1 MTESARFIQML
12 ADGLGNG
19 SIYALLAV
27 GFVVIYKST
36 QVISFAQ
43 PALMVAGAVA
53 VSYLGVA
60 LGLGGVEPPALG
72 IPIAFTLAVLGGMAF
87 ASFLALGVE
96 RAALRPLV
104 GRPVF
109 IAAIVTLG
117 VDVVVRNIANRFIG
131 ANPKQ
136 MNDPFGFDS
145 FVVGGASVPQRDIA
159 VFLIALA
166 VFGALFAF
174 FKFSR
179 LGLAMRAAAFDQE
192 VALAQGINVGTV
204 FAVSWVLA
212 AALAALAG
220 AFLFGESGVD
230 QLGWVKAF
238 KALPAII
245 LGGLDSI
252 GGALIGGLSVGMIE
266 AVFSTYQGDGAGQFL
281 AFLGSNFAGVSPY
294 VLMLLVLM
302 FRPYGLFGTPEIERV

>member
-12 ADGLGNG
+12 SDGLGNG
-19 SIYALLAV
+19 AVYALLAV

-43 PALMVAGAVA
+43 PALMVVGAVG
-53 VSYLGVA
+53 VSYLSVA
-60 LGLGGVEPPALG
+60 FGWPFW
-72 IPIAFTLAVLGGMAF
+72 IAVLAGMAF
-87 ASFLALGVE
+87 AAVVGLGVE
-96 RAALRPLV
+96 RTALRPLV

-117 VDVVVRNIANRFIG
+117 VDIVLRNIANRFIG

-136 MNDPFGFDS
+136 IGDPFGFNS
-145 FVVGGASVPQRDIA
+145 FDVGGASVAHRDVA
-159 VFLIALA
+159 AFVVGMV
-166 VFGALFAF
+166 VFGLLFAF
-174 FKFSR
+174 FKYTRF
-179 LGLAMRAAAFDQE
+179 GLAMRAAAFDQE

-204 FAVSWVLA
+204 FAVSWAMA

-220 AFLFGESGVD
+220 VFLFGDSGVD

-245 LGGLDSI
+245 LGGLDSV
-252 GGALIGGLSVGMIE
+252 GGALIGGLSVGLVE

-281 AFLGSNFAGVSPY
+281 GFLGSNFAGVSPY
-294 VLMLLVLM
+294 LLMLLILM
-302 FRPYGLFGTPEIERV
+302 IKPYGLFGTPEIERV

>member
-12 ADGLGNG
+12 SDGLGNG
-19 SIYALLAV
+19 AIYALLAV

-43 PALMVAGAVA
+43 PALMVVGAVA
-53 VSYLGVA
+53 VSYFSVSVGW
-60 LGLGGVEPPALG
+60 P
-72 IPIAFTLAVLGGMAF
+72 FWLAVIAGMAF
-87 ASFLALGVE
+87 AGVVGLGVE
-96 RAALRPLV
+96 RTALRPLV
-104 GRPVF
+104 GRPPF

-117 VDVVVRNIANRFIG
+117 VDIVLRNIANRFIG

-136 MNDPFGFDS
+136 LGDPFGFSSFDIGGAAVS
-145 FVVGGASVPQRDIA
+145 YRDVAAFVVGLV
-159 VFLIALA
+159 
-166 VFGALFAF
+166 VFGVLFAF
-174 FKFSR
+174 FKYSR

-204 FAVSWVLA
+204 FAVSWAMA

-220 AFLFGESGVD
+220 SFLFGESGVD

-245 LGGLDSI
+245 LGGLDSV
-252 GGALIGGLSVGMIE
+252 GGALIGGLAVGLVE
-266 AVFSTYQGDGAGQFL
+266 AVFNTYQGDGAGQFL
-281 AFLGSNFAGVSPY
+281 GFLGSNFAGVSPY
-294 VLMLLVLM
+294 VLMLIVLM
-302 FRPYGLFGTPEIERV
+302 VKPYGLFGTPEIERV

>member
-12 ADGLGNG
+12 SDGLGNG
-19 SIYALLAV
+19 AIYALLAV

-43 PALMVAGAVA
+43 PALMVVGAVG
-53 VSYLGVA
+53 VSYFSTSI
-60 LGLGGVEPPALG
+60 G
-72 IPIAFTLAVLGGMAF
+72 IPFWLAVIAGMAF
-87 ASFLALGVE
+87 AAIVGLGVE
-96 RAALRPLV
+96 RSALRPLV
-104 GRPVF
+104 GRPPF

-117 VDVVVRNIANRFIG
+117 VDIVLRNIANRFIG

-136 MNDPFGFDS
+136 IGDPFGFDA
-145 FVVGGASVPQRDIA
+145 FTIGGASVSHRDVA
-159 VFLIALA
+159 AFVVGMV
-166 VFGALFAF
+166 VFGLLFAF
-174 FKFSR
+174 FKYSR

-204 FAVSWVLA
+204 FAVSWGLA

-230 QLGWVKAF
+230 QLGWIKAF

-245 LGGLDSI
+245 LGGLDSV
-252 GGALIGGLSVGMIE
+252 GGALIGGLSVGLVE
-266 AVFSTYQGDGAGQFL
+266 ALFSTYQGDGAGQFL
-281 AFLGSNFAGVSPY
+281 GFLGSNFAGVSPY
-294 VLMLLVLM
+294 LLMLIVLMVK
-302 FRPYGLFGTPEIERV
+302 PYGLFGTPEIERV

>member
-12 ADGLGNG
+12 SDGLGNG
-19 SIYALLAV
+19 AVYALLAV

-43 PALMVAGAVA
+43 PALMVVGALA
-53 VSYLGVA
+53 VSWFTVSMSWPFA
-60 LGLGGVEPPALG
+60 
-72 IPIAFTLAVLGGMAF
+72 IAVIAGMAF
-87 ASFLALGVE
+87 AAVVGLGTE
-96 RAALRPLV
+96 RVALRPLV
-104 GRPVF
+104 GRPPF

-117 VDVVVRNIANRFIG
+117 VDVVIRNIANRFIG

-136 MNDPFGFDS
+136 IGDPFGFES
-145 FVVGGASVPQRDIA
+145 FIVGGASVSQRDVAAFIVGMV
-159 VFLIALA
+159 VFAL
-166 VFGALFAF
+166 LFAF
-174 FKFSR
+174 FKYSR

-204 FAVSWVLA
+204 FAVSWGLA

-220 AFLFGESGVD
+220 TFLFGESGVD
-230 QLGWVKAF
+230 QLGFIKAF

-252 GGALIGGLSVGMIE
+252 GGALVGGLAVGLVE
-266 AVFSTYQGDGAGQFL
+266 ALFITYQGDGTGEFL
-281 AFLGSNFAGVSPY
+281 GFLGSNFAGVSPY
-294 VLMLLVLM
+294 VLMLLVLLVK
-302 FRPYGLFGTPEIERV
+302 PYGLFGTPEIERV

>member
-12 ADGLGNG
+12 SDGLGNG
-19 SIYALLAV
+19 AIYALLAV

-43 PALMVAGAVA
+43 PALMVAGAVG
-53 VSYLGVA
+53 VSYFSVTLGMPFWLSV
-60 LGLGGVEPPALG
+60 
-72 IPIAFTLAVLGGMAF
+72 IAGMAF
-87 ASFLALGVE
+87 AGVLGLGVE

-104 GRPVF
+104 GRPPF

-117 VDVVVRNIANRFIG
+117 ADVVIRNVANRFIG

-136 MNDPFGFDS
+136 MGDPFGFES
-145 FVVGGASVPQRDIA
+145 FSVGGANISQRDVA
-159 VFLIALA
+159 ALA
-166 VFGALFAF
+166 VGLVVFAVLFAF
-174 FKFSR
+174 FKYSR

-204 FAVSWVLA
+204 FAVSWAMA

-245 LGGLDSI
+245 LGGLDSV
-252 GGALIGGLSVGMIE
+252 GGALICGLSVGLVE
-266 AVFSTYQGDGAGQFL
+266 ALFNTYQGDGAGQFL
-281 AFLGSNFAGVSPY
+281 GFLGSNFAGVSPY

>member
-12 ADGLGNG
+12 SDGLGNG
-19 SIYALLAV
+19 AIYALLAV

-43 PALMVAGAVA
+43 PALMVAGAVG
-53 VSYLGVA
+53 VSYFSIN
-60 LGLGGVEPPALG
+60 LGLP
-72 IPIAFTLAVLGGMAF
+72 FWLAVLAGMAF
-87 ASFLALGVE
+87 AGLLGLGVE
-96 RAALRPLV
+96 RATLRPLV
-104 GRPVF
+104 GRPPF

-117 VDVVVRNIANRFIG
+117 ADVVIRNVANRFIG

-136 MNDPFGFDS
+136 MGDPFGFNS
-145 FVVGGASVPQRDIA
+145 FQVGGANIAQRDVA
-159 VFLIALA
+159 ALA
-166 VFGALFAF
+166 IGLVVFAILFAF
-174 FKFSR
+174 FKYSR

-204 FAVSWVLA
+204 FAVSWGMA

-230 QLGWVKAF
+230 QIGWVKAF

-245 LGGLDSI
+245 LGGLDSV
-252 GGALIGGLSVGMIE
+252 GGALIGGLSVGLVE
-266 AVFSTYQGDGAGQFL
+266 ALFNTYQGDGAGQFL
-281 AFLGSNFAGVSPY
+281 GFLGSNFAGVSPY

>member
-12 ADGLGNG
+12 SDGLGNG
-19 SIYALLAV
+19 AIYALLAV

-43 PALMVAGAVA
+43 PALMVVGAVFI
-53 VSYLGVA
+53 SYLSVSVGW
-60 LGLGGVEPPALG
+60 P
-72 IPIAFTLAVLGGMAF
+72 FWLAVLAGMTF
-87 ASFLALGVE
+87 AAGVGLGVE
-96 RAALRPLV
+96 RSALRPLV

-117 VDVVVRNIANRFIG
+117 VDIVLRNVANRFIG

-136 MNDPFGFDS
+136 LGDPFGFS
-145 FVVGGASVPQRDIA
+145 SLNLGGASVDHRDVAAFAVAMA
-159 VFLIALA
+159 VFAL
-166 VFGALFAF
+166 LFAF
-174 FKFSR
+174 FKYTRF
-179 LGLAMRAAAFDQE
+179 GLAMRAAAFDQE

-204 FAVSWVLA
+204 FAVSWAMA

-230 QLGWVKAF
+230 QLGWIKAF

-252 GGALIGGLSVGMIE
+252 GGALIGGLAVGVVE
-266 AVFSTYQGDGAGQFL
+266 AIFNTYQGDGPGQFL

-302 FRPYGLFGTPEIERV
+302 IKPYGLFGTPEIERV

>member
-12 ADGLGNG
+12 SDGLGNG
-19 SIYALLAV
+19 AIYALLAV

-43 PALMVAGAVA
+43 PALMVVGSVA
-53 VSYLGVA
+53 VSYFSVTI
-60 LGLGGVEPPALG
+60 G
-72 IPIAFTLAVLGGMAF
+72 IPFWLAVIAGMAF
-87 ASFLALGVE
+87 AAIVGLGVE

-104 GRPVF
+104 GRPPF

-117 VDVVVRNIANRFIG
+117 ADIVLRNIANRFIG

-136 MNDPFGFDS
+136 LGDPFGFGS
-145 FVVGGASVPQRDIA
+145 WNVGGAAISYRDVAALA
-159 VFLIALA
+159 VGLA
-166 VFGALFAF
+166 VFGVLFAF
-174 FKFSR
+174 FKYSR
-179 LGLAMRAAAFDQE
+179 IGLAMRAAAFDQE

-204 FAVSWVLA
+204 FAISWGMA

-220 AFLFGESGVD
+220 SFLFGESGVD

-245 LGGLDSI
+245 LGGLDSV
-252 GGALIGGLSVGMIE
+252 GGALIGGLAVGLVE
-266 AVFSTYQGDGAGQFL
+266 AVFNTYQGEGAGQFL
-281 AFLGSNFAGVSPY
+281 GFLGSNFAGVSPY
-294 VLMLLVLM
+294 VLMLIVLM
-302 FRPYGLFGTPEIERV
+302 VKPYGLFGTPEIERV